1 MIGVLL
7 LLILSSQ
14 TNATM
19 SDLRALLNQAESQ
32 AHSVVRMEGSFVS
45 VQYLRRLI
53 RQETI
58 NPSNVHHLI
67 DQVSLI
73 ETHANEQINPS
84 NVHHLID
91 QVSLIETHANEQTS
105 QLREQV
111 TTRKVE
117 VGQQWKNPLSGAFH
131 DGVTLPY
138 FNGYACATAVMPG
151 PEGKCIRDKGVGK
164 ALLGCTGKPDD
175 ELLKATPSRYASKH
189 CSCTSCGN
197 MNTWSVLSSGQKP
210 GQIIWTPF
218 CHTRGF
224 NTCGCYLVDMSIK
237 DKKTCYDLW

>member
-1 MIGVLL
+1 MLVVWVLL
-7 LLILSSQ
+7 LLVLSQ
-14 TNATM
+14 ANATI
-19 SDLRALLNQAESQ
+19 SDLRALLHQADSQ

-53 RQETI
+53 RQKTI
-58 NPSNVHHLI
+58 NEKNVHHLI

-73 ETHANEQINPS
+73 ETHA
-84 NVHHLID
+84 
-91 QVSLIETHANEQTS
+91 AEQTS
-105 QLREQV
+105 QLREQMGQQSSQL
-111 TTRKVE
+111 RE
-117 VGQQWKNPLSGAFH
+117 QMGQQWKNPLSGVFH

-189 CSCTSCGN
+189 CSCSSCGN
-197 MNTWSVLSSGQKP
+197 MNSWSVLNSGKKA
-210 GQIIWTPF
+210 GLIIWTPF
-218 CHTRGF
+218 CHTRGI

>member
-1 MIGVLL
+1 MIGGLLL
-7 LLILSSQ
+7 LLILSQ
-14 TNATM
+14 TTNATM

-53 RQETI
+53 RQET
-58 NPSNVHHLI
+58 
-67 DQVSLI
+67 
-73 ETHANEQINPS
+73 INPS